1 MSHRGPFI
9 DRRFVCHPP
18 FLRFPDGRRHARR
31 VAVSGTSVT
40 SDDRV
45 ERSVGVI
52 GQLAAGIGI
61 PLALGLWLLLMGRDQ
76 ACRCDGW
83 QRGLEDGMILRSFQL
98 LGVPV

>member
-1 MSHRGPFI
+1 MSHQAFFI
-9 DRRFVCHPP
+9 DRRFAVHLPL
-18 FLRFPDGRRHARR
+18 LRFPDWLRHRRR

-40 SDDRV
+40 ADDRV

-83 QRGLEDGMILRSFQL
+83 QRGLEDGMILRSLRL